1 MNADLTDGRCRVV
14 GTRQLLKK
22 LASDEI
28 SVLYVA
34 KDAQREITEKLTAL
48 AEGNR
53 VEIVTVETMEKL
65 GDMCGIAVGSAAAGA
80 AVNPALV
87 DVTTGGNL
95 NSGEGLVQKMALEGI
110 PSAVIG
116 RTTSGKERILRN
128 GEEVRYLDKPQMDE
142 MYRVGR

>member
-1 MNADLTDGRCRVV
+1 MKALTEKMPDAKIHDGVRLLIAPFYANLEVKRSMNADLTDGRCRVV

-53 VEIVTVETMEKL
+53 VKVTVRFRGREVTHSSLGQDLLHRFAELCSECSTVEKQ
-65 GDMCGIAVGSAAAGA
+65 
-80 AVNPALV
+80 P
-87 DVTTGGNL
+87 
-95 NSGEGLVQKMALEGI
+95 KLEGRQMLMFLA
-110 PSAVIG
+110 PA
-116 RTTSGKERILRN
+116 K
-128 GEEVRYLDKPQMDE
+128 DK
-142 MYRVGR
+142 

>member
-53 VEIVTVETMEKL
+53 KN
-65 GDMCGIAVGSAAAGA
+65 SAICAASRWA
-80 AVNPALV
+80 APPRDSFGRPNKRCDFMLF
-87 DVTTGGNL
+87 
-95 NSGEGLVQKMALEGI
+95 QKV
-110 PSAVIG
+110 P
-116 RTTSGKERILRN
+116 
-128 GEEVRYLDKPQMDE
+128 
-142 MYRVGR
+142 

>member
-1 MNADLTDGRCRVV
+1 MKALTEKMPDAKIHDGVRLLIAPFYANLEVKRSMNADLTDGRCRVV

-65 GDMCGIAVGSAAAGA
+65 GDMCGIAVGSAAVSAMAGRQEA
-80 AVNPALV
+80 SIAISSIRL
-87 DVTTGGNL
+87 
-95 NSGEGLVQKMALEGI
+95 
-110 PSAVIG
+110 
-116 RTTSGKERILRN
+116 
-128 GEEVRYLDKPQMDE
+128 RYLRSMDTP
-142 MYRVGR
+142 RQW

>member
-65 GDMCGIAVGSAAAGA
+65 GDMCGIAVRDSFGRP
-80 AVNPALV
+80 NKRCDFMLF
-87 DVTTGGNL
+87 
-95 NSGEGLVQKMALEGI
+95 QKV
-110 PSAVIG
+110 P
-116 RTTSGKERILRN
+116 
-128 GEEVRYLDKPQMDE
+128 
-142 MYRVGR
+142 

>member
-1 MNADLTDGRCRVV
+1 MKALTEKMPDAKIHDGVRLLIAAFYANLEVKRSMNADLTDGRCRVV

-65 GDMCGIAVGSAAAGA
+65 GDMCGIAVGSAAAG
-80 AVNPALV
+80 L
-87 DVTTGGNL
+87 
-95 NSGEGLVQKMALEGI
+95 
-110 PSAVIG
+110 
-116 RTTSGKERILRN
+116 LR
-128 GEEVRYLDKPQMDE
+128 EAE
-142 MYRVGR
+142 

>member
-48 AEGNR
+48 LKQKFLAEGNR

-65 GDMCGIAVGSAAAGA
+65 GDMCGIAVGSAAAG
-80 AVNPALV
+80 L
-87 DVTTGGNL
+87 
-95 NSGEGLVQKMALEGI
+95 
-110 PSAVIG
+110 
-116 RTTSGKERILRN
+116 LR
-128 GEEVRYLDKPQMDE
+128 EAE
-142 MYRVGR
+142 

>member
-1 MNADLTDGRCRVV
+1 MMVFVYSFRLFMRILEVKGSMNADLTDGRCRVV

-48 AEGNR
+48 AEGNQ

-65 GDMCGIAVGSAAAGA
+65 GNMCGIAVGSAAAG
-80 AVNPALV
+80 L
-87 DVTTGGNL
+87 
-95 NSGEGLVQKMALEGI
+95 
-110 PSAVIG
+110 
-116 RTTSGKERILRN
+116 LR
-128 GEEVRYLDKPQMDE
+128 EAE
-142 MYRVGR
+142 